1 MKAREIIGAA
11 NGLQQEEKGDT
22 EVNSS
27 LSINF
32 RAGWI
37 KPI

>member
-11 NGLQQEEKGDT
+11 NRLQQEEKGT
-22 EVNSS
+22 HSS
-27 LSINF
+27 LSIDF

-37 KPI
+37 EPI